1 MANITLRSGPS
12 GKGSPLTVEE
22 VDNNFI
28 SLNEDIGLRL
38 LSSTYTKEDILNK
51 LKLVT
56 RPLDNSGLNSDTVGG
71 LYPYT
76 TNEPYTLVSRDVNGG
91 FAAQTI
97 TAVSFSGP
105 LTGNVTGNVTGA
117 LTGNADTATKLQTAR
132 AINGQTFDG
141 TYDITVAD
149 ATKLPLTGGTLT
161 GNLTLNADPSTDLQ
175 AATKHYV
182 DTYGCPKGAIIMWS
196 GTTLPTGWGLCD
208 GTIQSGTQT
217 PDLRNKF
224 IYGANTLGDVKG
236 TGGGTTTT
244 TVSAGSHNH
253 TGLTDGHSLTA
264 EEIADHTHSYTQ
276 HNSTFNSYYHGDY
289 SNNYWWSPSYW
300 NWWGGYY
307 GYHAVDTTET
317 TGGVTG
323 SVAPSAPHTHGIGTD
338 GAHTHTVP
346 NNLPPYMLL
355 AYIIKLI

>member
-1 MANITLRSGPS
+1 MATITLRSI
-12 GKGSPLTVEE
+12 KGSPLTVEE
-22 VDNNFI
+22 MDNNFTN
-28 SLNEDIGLRL
+28 LNTDVGQRL
-38 LSSTYTKEDILNK
+38 LSSTYTAADILHK
-51 LKLVT
+51 ILTV
-56 RPLDNSGLNSDTVGG
+56 DGVGSGLDADYITGLSPYSTNVSNS
-71 LYPYT
+71 
-76 TNEPYTLVSRDVNGG
+76 LVQRDGYGN

-105 LTGNVTGNVTGA
+105 LTGNVTGNVTGS
-117 LTGNADTATKLQTAR
+117 LIGNSDTATKLQTAR

-149 ATKLPLTGGTLT
+149 ATKLPLAGGTLT
-161 GNLTLNADPSTDLQ
+161 GTLILDADPTQNLQ

-208 GTIQSGTQT
+208 GTTQNGIVT

-224 IYGANTLGDVKG
+224 VYGANTLGDVRG

-244 TVSAGSHNH
+244 TVSAGAHNH

-264 EEIADHTHSYTQ
+264 EEIADHTHSYIQ
-276 HNSTFNSYYHGDY
+276 HNSTFQSYYNGGY
-289 SNNYWWSPSYW
+289 NNNYWWSPSYW
-300 NWWGGYY
+300 NFWGGYY

-323 SVAPSAPHTHGIGTD
+323 AVAPSAPHTHGIGTD